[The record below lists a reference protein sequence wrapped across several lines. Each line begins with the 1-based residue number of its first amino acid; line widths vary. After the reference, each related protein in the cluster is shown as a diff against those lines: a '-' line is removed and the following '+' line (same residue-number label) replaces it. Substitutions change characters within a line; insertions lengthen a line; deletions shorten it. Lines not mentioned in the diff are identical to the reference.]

1 MVIELYNCIFTAT
14 AYAVWKVHFF
24 YLLREGP
31 QNNKTFSLWN
41 IWKAFFLAF
50 YLDIS

>member
-1 MVIELYNCIFTAT
+1 MVIELYKCIFTAA
-14 AYAVWKVHFF
+14 AYAVRKVHFF

-41 IWKAFFLAF
+41 IWKVFFLAF
-50 YLDIS
+50 SFDIS

>member
-1 MVIELYNCIFTAT
+1 MVIELYKCIFTA
-14 AYAVWKVHFF
+14 AYFF

-41 IWKAFFLAF
+41 IWKAFFFLAF
-50 YLDIS
+50 SFEIS